1 MAAEELRHKLFSGE
15 DPRELLWDA
24 VVACQNQT
32 FYTTSGLPFS
42 YTVRRK
48 KDGGYSGELL
58 VSRKEGSKT
67 LTRSSVQLAL
77 ERVAR
82 DYAAAGEPPYYSGPK
97 GHRADF
103 RHLLHLQPVLALGP
117 DSGSGEGVAEY
128 GRRIAVKMHKRG
140 EKSDP
145 FFSGRGTDRLR
156 KGLHFDGFVV

>member
-97 GHRADF
+97 AIGQIFGISYIYSLFWKWNLIRVPEKVE
-103 RHLLHLQPVLALGP
+103 RKL
-117 DSGSGEGVAEY
+117 
-128 GRRIAVKMHKRG
+128 RG
-140 EKSDP
+140 
-145 FFSGRGTDRLR
+145 
-156 KGLHFDGFVV
+156 KG

>member
-97 GHRADF
+97 AIGQLFGISYIYSLFWRWGLI
-103 RHLLHLQPVLALGP
+103 RVP
-117 DSGSGEGVAEY
+117 
-128 GRRIAVKMHKRG
+128 
-140 EKSDP
+140 EKASRNM
-145 FFSGRGTDRLR
+145 GG
-156 KGLHFDGFVV
+156 G